1 MKTLQTVMCVG
12 RKFSVVAAKEKKKK
26 KRTEVQTLWHR
37 SEVTGRVL
45 PKDQRI
51 FR

>member
-26 KRTEVQTLWHR
+26 RTEAQTPWHR

-51 FR
+51 VR